1 MRDGVS
7 YRPTY
12 RITRANGWRDI
23 LAKCSNGVSLDERS
37 LIHRLGRRSP
47 SPLLFA
53 VSASF
58 HAAPLP
64 MLTLT
69 RIDKIDI
76 AIRRTTFS
84 NLHAVNVDKQVL
96 HSNCTGMKRDFG
108 RQHVRPSVAC
118 QGL

>member
-1 MRDGVS
+1 MAERS
-7 YRPTY
+7 RATY
-12 RITRANGWRDI
+12 LGLSHHTTARADLLNSHGPMVI
-23 LAKCSNGVSLDERS
+23 LANCNNGVSVDERS
-37 LIHRLGRRSP
+37 LIHRLGQRSP

-76 AIRRTTFS
+76 AIRCAAFS
-84 NLHAVNVDKQVL
+84 NLHAVN
-96 HSNCTGMKRDFG
+96 
-108 RQHVRPSVAC
+108 
-118 QGL
+118 